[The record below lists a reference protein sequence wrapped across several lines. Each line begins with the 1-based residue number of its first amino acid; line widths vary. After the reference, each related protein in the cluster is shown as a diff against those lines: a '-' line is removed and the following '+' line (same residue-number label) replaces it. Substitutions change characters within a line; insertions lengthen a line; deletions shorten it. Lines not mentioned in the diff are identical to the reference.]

1 MTLHSSSILCDPFL
15 RYYNTID
22 GALLGTLLSAYL
34 PPASEYPITWRR
46 IYQASA
52 MQRVNGWHELWGTP
66 KSIDY
71 ALEMGSTFLFSCS
84 QALDD
89 ALARA
94 LQTLE
99 EESIGRRCAEGF
111 GRIRISDPFHLK
123 ENQLEQDH
131 QLK

>member
-1 MTLHSSSILCDPFL
+1 
-15 RYYNTID
+15 
-22 GALLGTLLSAYL
+22 
-34 PPASEYPITWRR
+34 
-46 IYQASA
+46 